1 MSWDTAKEAEIP
13 KAVGNYLKFEQ
24 GPNKFRIMSE
34 PIMGWEY
41 WTEAK
46 GKEKGKPVRSKE
58 RPSVIPLDADLK
70 NGWNPKYF
78 WAFVVY
84 NLDAKKIQILEITQ
98 STILNPL
105 QQLVQNE
112 DWGDPRQYSITIN
125 RKGEGLESEYNLVP
139 SPSKPTPE
147 AVIQQYKDAGVRLE
161 LLFEGKDPFD
171 TTAEVAPKED
181 FPDGYEP
188 GTNEPNPDDIPF

>member
-1 MSWDTAKEAEIP
+1 MDWNDAAKAEIP
-13 KAVGNYLKFEQ
+13 KATGNYLKFEQ
-24 GPNKFRIMSE
+24 GANKFRIMSE
-34 PIMGWEY
+34 PVMGWEY
-41 WTEAK
+41 WTAPK

-58 RPSVIPLDADLK
+58 RPNVIPLDADLK

-98 STILNPL
+98 STILAPL
-105 QQLVQNE
+105 QQLVANE

-139 SPSKPTPE
+139 SPAKPTPDS
-147 AVIQQYKDAGVRLE
+147 VIAQYRDAKVRLE

-171 TTAEVAPKED
+171 ITAESTPKED
-181 FPDGYEP
+181 FPEEYEP
-188 GTNEPNPDDIPF
+188 GVNEPNPDNVPF